1 MAWITGL
8 VSDEELDTLRKLGW
22 EDTDP
27 PAEMLSED
35 ELRGVAH
42 VQTRA
47 FFVDNDL
54 YAIMTGPDWEQP
66 NAGLSGGEAVR
77 SDALLGHCVKC
88 GERLSGHEDENRT
101 HCRWCVTGWT
111 PEDAN
116 TGQEAQV
123 NERPN
128 AGGDAHGNRQEND

>member
-1 MAWITGL
+1 MNERINDSSPATCSLIVTDGDRVLCEACYGAGFCEQDQATHFYAEIYHGVCDSCGL
-8 VSDEELDTLRKLGW
+8 EIKK
-22 EDTDP
+22 
-27 PAEMLSED
+27 A
-35 ELRGVAH
+35 
-42 VQTRA
+42 
-47 FFVDNDL
+47 
-54 YAIMTGPDWEQP
+54 

-128 AGGDAHGNRQEND
+128 DKAQFSVERR